1 VKPRLVLI
9 LLAFLGAAALLLW
22 PALAPAEPP
31 TPSPSPKPAPSRY
44 GVEIASPTAPRV
56 KATTAA
62 GKSIEVQCSLCHS
75 SREPNPATKATDLDE
90 FHQGLSFAH
99 GTVGCLSCHDAR
111 DYDRLHLADG
121 APLPFERTM
130 DLCGQCHGPQRRDY
144 EHGAHGGMRG
154 YWDLTRG
161 GRTRNHCTD
170 CHDPH
175 APAYPKVRP
184 VFAPVQDNNPGKH

>member
-1 VKPRLVLI
+1 MKPRLLI
-9 LLAFLGAAALLLW
+9 IPLASAALAALLLW
-22 PALAPAEPP
+22 PAIAPADPP
-31 TPSPSPKPAPSRY
+31 TPSPPATPAPSRHR
-44 GVEIASPTAPRV
+44 VEIATPSAPQV
-56 KATTAA
+56 TTTTPA
-62 GKSIEVQCSLCHS
+62 GKSIQIQCSVCHS
-75 SREPNPATKATDLDE
+75 SREPNPTNTAAKLDD

-99 GTVGCLSCHDAR
+99 GTVGCLSCHDAG

-144 EHGAHGGMRG
+144 EHGAHGGMSG
-154 YWDLTRG
+154 HWDLTRG
-161 GRTRNHCTD
+161 GRTRNHCVD

-184 VFAPVQDNNPGKH
+184 VFAPVQDNPGKH